1 MLFAIVQITEIMDK
15 NEFYENKN
23 ETEQNEI
30 SESESN

>member
-1 MLFAIVQITEIMDK
+1 MLFAIAQIAEIIDK

-30 SESESN
+30 SESVSN